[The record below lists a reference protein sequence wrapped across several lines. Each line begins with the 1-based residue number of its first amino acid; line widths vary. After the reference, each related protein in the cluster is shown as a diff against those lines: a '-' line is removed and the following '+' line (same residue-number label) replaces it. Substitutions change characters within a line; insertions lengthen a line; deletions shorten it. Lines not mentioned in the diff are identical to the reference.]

1 MIKHSMNE
9 KKEHPLTLE
18 VTDVAKDE
26 LTKVLQAQS
35 AKDKQL
41 ILYFRGYG

>member
-1 MIKHSMNE
+1 MIKERKHL
-9 KKEHPLTLE
+9 LTFE
-18 VTDVAKDE
+18 VTDIASEE
-26 LTKVLQAQS
+26 LTRILGAQS